1 MNMWALLL
9 ESPRRGP
16 RQAAVRGSGRTRMK
30 AFLLSV
36 VVAIVL
42 AVGGYFVVAEFQQ
55 QSEDAFATER
65 VRL

>member
-1 MNMWALLL
+1 
-9 ESPRRGP
+9 
-16 RQAAVRGSGRTRMK
+16 MK

-42 AVGGYFVVAEFQQ
+42 AVGGYWAVAEFQQ
-55 QSEDAFATER
+55 SAEEAFATEG

>member
-1 MNMWALLL
+1 
-9 ESPRRGP
+9 
-16 RQAAVRGSGRTRMK
+16 MK

-36 VVAIVL
+36 VVAILL

-55 QSEDAFATER
+55 QAEEAFATER